1 MFEIIFELIL
11 FVKMVTFFPKFE
23 FFKANILKLDL
34 NTSAIIYNY

>member
-1 MFEIIFELIL
+1 MFEKIFELIL
-11 FVKMVTFFPKFE
+11 LKIVTFFPKFE